1 MKFDKKFY
9 TILFVIVLIL
19 LLLLPN
25 LPSVFELGNNNFII
39 GVLTCMVIVSFV
51 GIFFIGLFKKAKKL
65 GNIGISHMKPYFN
78 KMKLSVIPNKRSKI
92 KVNKSVYI
100 PNTHLHSEEHK
111 KNRNIYFPSEEPNK
125 DKSLSKIKTSGR
137 F

>member
-1 MKFDKKFY
+1 MNFDKKFY
-9 TILFVIVLIL
+9 AILFVISLI

-65 GNIGISHMKPYFN
+65 GNIGISHMKPSFN

-111 KNRNIYFPSEEPNK
+111 KNRNIYFPSEELNK

>member
-9 TILFVIVLIL
+9 TILFVIALI

-39 GVLTCMVIVSFV
+39 GVLRCLVIVSFV

-65 GNIGISHMKPYFN
+65 GNIGISHMKPSFN
-78 KMKLSVIPNKRSKI
+78 KIKLSVIPNKRSKI
-92 KVNKSVYI
+92 EVNKSVYI
-100 PNTHLHSEEHK
+100 PNTHLHSEEYK

-125 DKSLSKIKTSGR
+125 DKSLSKIKISGR

>member
-9 TILFVIVLIL
+9 IILFVIALI
-19 LLLLPN
+19 LLLPN

-65 GNIGISHMKPYFN
+65 GNIGISHMKPSFS

-92 KVNKSVYI
+92 KVNKNVYI
-100 PNTHLHSEEHK
+100 PNTHLHSEEYK
-111 KNRNIYFPSEEPNK
+111 KNRNIYFPSEKPNK